1 MNDII
6 PPNRKRSIRD
16 IPIPD
21 KGEDGNGYI
30 QEKSEQSSR
39 TRHHSLE
46 KKRSIKRKDEEEY
59 EEDEEYEDIEAEYD
73 EDDEIETAN
82 HHSKKSRRLD
92 SSFYKKNSGPKKV
105 ILGVIFLAVLLFFI
119 VIAFRN
125 GAEVI
130 VEPKTLDTTVTT
142 EIQAINASAEN
153 QEAANGL
160 SFTTETTTVS
170 VSETVVATGEENVE
184 EKASGTIT
192 ISNEFSENPQR
203 LITKTRF
210 ESPNGKVYRIQES
223 ISVPGYT
230 EDASGN
236 KTAGTI
242 SVTVVAD
249 EAGESFNI
257 GKTDFTIPGFAGQ
270 PQFESIRAK
279 SETAMTGGYSGVRK
293 FVEDDE
299 MNRIE
304 ELLHVKAASALT
316 SQTTSI
322 NPDVYAFSTSSL
334 QTFTLS
340 QKSEGQNIVF
350 TLEGEAKVIAFN
362 KNAFANAIASAS
374 ITTFDATK
382 EQVVV
387 LMNDELLIDVVPNVV
402 PGSDRDVADAM
413 IVIDGPVQFT
423 WVIDTDALS
432 NALVGMERKTFRNIL
447 ESVPGIQK
455 AEVTIK
461 PFWKNSFPDSA
472 TKIEIIVEKDNRCD
486 GSRC

>member
-21 KGEDGNGYI
+21 KDEERVVAI
-30 QEKSEQSSR
+30 REKTKQPSR

-46 KKRSIKRKDEEEY
+46 NKRSAKRKYEEEY
-59 EEDEEYEDIEAEYD
+59 EADEEDEDDEAEY
-73 EDDEIETAN
+73 DDEIETTN
-82 HHSKKSRRLD
+82 HHSQKSRRLD

-119 VIAFRN
+119 VITFRN
-125 GAEVI
+125 GAEVT
-130 VEPKTLDTTVTT
+130 VEPKTLDTTIST
-142 EIQAINASAEN
+142 EIQAVNTGNEN

-236 KTAGTI
+236 KTPGTI
-242 SVTVVAD
+242 SVTVIAD

-257 GKTDFTIPGFAGQ
+257 DKTDFTIPGFAGQ

-279 SETAMTGGYSGVRK
+279 SETAMSGGYSGVRK

-304 ELLHVKAASALT
+304 ELLQEKAVIALT
-316 SQTTSI
+316 SQTASV

-362 KNAFANAIASAS
+362 KNALANAIASAS

-382 EQVVV
+382 EQVML
-387 LMNDELLIDVVPNVV
+387 LMNDELLIDVLPNIV
-402 PGSDRDVADAM
+402 PGSDREVVDAL
-413 IVIDGPVQFT
+413 VTIDGPVQFT
-423 WVIDTDALS
+423 WVIDTNALS

-461 PFWKNSFPDSA
+461 PFWKNSFPDIA
-472 TKIEIIVEKDNRCD
+472 TKIEIIVEKDNRCE